1 MILIQFHEDCAT
13 EDPSPKMWIIDST
26 QHLQISKWH
35 EALTAAVGRLIWA
48 TGRILTHQQLPK
60 TTTRPAVTSCYIY
73 MCLQL
78 LSLQLFPLK
87 KSRQSCSLSLLQR
100 KTNKQKPAPRRKLE
114 FVDGESGGLSKERMQ
129 VTVWAYIDKLSD
141 DAQRQM
147 AEGRN
152 YGEMVEI
159 CLSGESMAV
168 GEMHI
173 SLLNVQELQHRG
185 KSCCYLQQLPVLS
198 HDNIQT
204 KLENLFYNRKP
215 ILLHAGGHI
224 YLQGYWRCWPKCLP
238 SHFQ

>member
-1 MILIQFHEDCAT
+1 MFAAPVSSAVPT
-13 EDPSPKMWIIDST
+13 EEKQT
-26 QHLQISKWH
+26 EL
-35 EALTAAVGRLIWA
+35 
-48 TGRILTHQQLPK
+48 LPFP
-60 TTTRPAVTSCYIY
+60 PAE
-73 MCLQL
+73 
-78 LSLQLFPLK
+78 K
-87 KSRQSCSLSLLQR
+87 
-100 KTNKQKPAPRRKLE
+100 NKQKPAPRRKLE

-129 VTVWAYIDKLSD
+129 VIVWAYIDKLSD

-215 ILLHAGGHI
+215 ILLHAGGYI